1 MLKKSKPW
9 NTFIQMPESSVIIG
23 IIIVLIILAIFT
35 RGQWFSSFII
45 AKVLRTT
52 AFIGIIAIG
61 QAVLVIGG
69 ELDISVGSVYGFTG
83 LVYIWLAGGLRREV
97 YDHIETGPNLGPLP
111 AFLIVMIIGL
121 AIGFFHAILV
131 TKAKIPSL
139 IVTLGSM
146 FIFRGIIY
154 LITQGFALTIVEDLR
169 NMLTI
174 RILGNGGIGEFTIT
188 VLWLIIITVIFAII
202 LPFTRFG
209 NRLQAVGKDPITALS
224 QGISP
229 HKTKIVAFLICSSLV
244 SFTGILGAGYYGAIQ
259 PSAGEGMEFESI
271 LAAVLGGCVIGG
283 GIGSIWG
290 TVLGAFLLASV
301 WNGLIMMGVPIY
313 WYVTFV
319 GIAFILIMM
328 SKKYVGRK
336 I

>member
-9 NTFIQMPESSVIIG
+9 NAFIQMPESTVIIG

-35 RGQWFSSFII
+35 KCEWFSSFIL

-52 AFIGIIAIG
+52 SFIGIIAIG
-61 QAVLVIGG
+61 QAVLIIGG
-69 ELDISVGSVYGFTG
+69 EFDISVGSVYGFTG
-83 LVYIWLAGGLRREV
+83 LMYIWLAGGLRREV
-97 YDHIETGPNLGPLP
+97 YDHIATGPNLGPLL
-111 AFLIVMIIGL
+111 AFFIVMILGL
-121 AIGFFHAILV
+121 AIGFFHAFLV
-131 TKAKIPSL
+131 TKAKISSL

-154 LITQGFALTIVEDLR
+154 LITQGFALVMVEELRNTAIIKILGSGSFGDFTISIFWLIAITIIFTIV
-169 NMLTI
+169 
-174 RILGNGGIGEFTIT
+174 
-188 VLWLIIITVIFAII
+188 
-202 LPFTRFG
+202 LPFTRYG
-209 NRLQAVGKDPITALS
+209 NHLQAVGKEPITALS

-229 HKTKIVAFLICSSLV
+229 VKTKFIAFLICSALV
-244 SFTGILGAGYYGAIQ
+244 SFSGILSAGYYGSIQ
-259 PSAGEGMEFESI
+259 PSAGEGMEFEGIAS
-271 LAAVLGGCVIGG
+271 AVLGGCVIGS

-301 WNGLIMMGVPIY
+301 WNGLIMIGVPIY

-319 GIAFILIMM
+319 GVAFILIMM